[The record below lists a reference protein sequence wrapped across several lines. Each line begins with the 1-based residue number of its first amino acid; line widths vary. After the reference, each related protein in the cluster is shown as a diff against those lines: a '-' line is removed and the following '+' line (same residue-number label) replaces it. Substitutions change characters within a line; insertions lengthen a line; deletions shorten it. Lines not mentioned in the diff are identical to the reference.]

1 MFFYFKKY
9 KIVIF
14 LVIILLLIL
23 AYVVN
28 ISSIPDNIILFNGN
42 ELALQTIAGIR
53 IKQIVKDKDEQILET
68 STNIDS
74 SSNNIRPK

>member
-9 KIVIF
+9 FKVIF
-14 LVIILLLIL
+14 ILFILILIL

-28 ISSIPDNIILFNGN
+28 ISSIPDNIILFDDS
-42 ELALQTIAGIR
+42 ELALQTIAGIK
-53 IKQIVKDKDEQILET
+53 IKQTDGKYGEQSLET

-74 SSNNIRPK
+74 NFKNNRTK

>member
-28 ISSIPDNIILFNGN
+28 ISSIPDNIILFDDS
-42 ELALQTIAGIR
+42 ELALQTIAGIK
-53 IKQIVKDKDEQILET
+53 IKQIVRKDNEQSVEI
-68 STNIDS
+68 S
-74 SSNNIRPK
+74 SSIDANSDKTRTK